1 MLADSEELLSTF
13 QGSAG
18 EYRPVEFVVVVVEV
32 GDAVFVFDGA
42 GCVGEVL
49 VEPVDDGIWCAGSF
63 YPVVEG
69 HVYLGC
75 LFVGDFEARL
85 VE

>member
-1 MLADSEELLSTF
+1 MLADCEELLSAF

-32 GDAVFVFDGA
+32 GDAVFVFDG
-42 GCVGEVL
+42 VGSVSEVL
-49 VEPVDDGIWCAGSF
+49 VELVDDGIWCAGSF
-63 YPVVEG
+63 HPVPEG

-75 LFVGDFEARL
+75 LFVGDLEARL
-85 VE
+85 GE